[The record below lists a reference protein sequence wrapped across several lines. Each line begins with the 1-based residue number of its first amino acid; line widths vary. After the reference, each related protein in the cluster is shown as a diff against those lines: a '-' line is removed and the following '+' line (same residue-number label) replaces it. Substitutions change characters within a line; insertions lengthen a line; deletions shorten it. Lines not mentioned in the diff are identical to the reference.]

1 MSILP
6 GLMMNEKLKKSLPI
20 HCVTI
25 TRSLDFFPLLP
36 ATSDSEI
43 GHPSNLPRNIN
54 TRNDGFS
61 GAADIYV
68 TMAIYTS
75 NIWSRGREL

>member
-1 MSILP
+1 MPILP
-6 GLMMNEKLKKSLPI
+6 DLIMNKQLKKSLPI

-25 TRSLDFFPLLP
+25 IRSLDSLQLLP

-43 GHPSNLPRNIN
+43 GHPSNLPIHIN
-54 TRNDGFS
+54 TRKDGFT
-61 GAADIYV
+61 GIANIDV
-68 TMAIYTS
+68 PMAIYTS